1 MKCFVCQTEL
11 TCANKLVRHSRVVHG
26 YFDGK
31 NLHLKCAQT
40 GCGRVL
46 GTFSGFRKHLNTKH
60 TDSIDQ
66 QVNND
71 VNLSRADLGD
81 AGELVTANVEE
92 TATTPTLLTK
102 SSSSTLDMC
111 ATAISQLKAARLV

>member
-66 QVNND
+66 QVNDD

-111 ATAISQLKAARLV
+111 ATAISQLKAAGLV